1 MKYWV
6 EVKLVMEDEVEA
18 NSEAEAVDIL
28 CDAAVM
34 NGEWLYTCEEIE
46 DWE

>member
-18 NSEAEAVDIL
+18 NSEEEAVEIL
-28 CDAAVM
+28 CDAAIM
-34 NGEWLYTCEEIE
+34 NGEWLYTCKELG

>member
-1 MKYWV
+1 MKYWI

-28 CDAAVM
+28 CEAAM
-34 NGEWLYTCEEIE
+34 KNGEWLYTCEELE